1 MWRSLVPVLAAFVVG
16 LWLGR
21 SGRPTDR
28 GQPQANTPH
37 VVHSVTIRH
46 CNDVSARPRKME
58 TYRQISDNRSQCL
71 RDPPGDGEVWRI
83 DLNDGEVTL
92 FVTPSR

>member
-1 MWRSLVPVLAAFVVG
+1 
-16 LWLGR
+16 
-21 SGRPTDR
+21 
-28 GQPQANTPH
+28 
-37 VVHSVTIRH
+37 
-46 CNDVSARPRKME
+46 ME